1 VQVARLVVLAWALAA
16 GPASADPATEI
27 YAPAQLS
34 VAQREL
40 DRAIQHML
48 QGETEAARRFASQAA
63 LDARLTW
70 GMTDDDYLR
79 RQAERIYFTAS
90 SLKEENP

>member
-1 VQVARLVVLAWALAA
+1 MQIRLFAFTLLLMAPAA
-16 GPASADPATEI
+16 FAGPATEI

-34 VAQREL
+34 VAQKAL
-40 DRAIQHML
+40 DRAIGLVLRGQ
-48 QGETEAARRFASQAA
+48 TEDARRLAAQAA

-70 GMTDDDYLR
+70 GMTDSEYLR